1 VDNTRNEDLYVTP
14 DRFGLSFALAH
25 DGASLSTSFAPG
37 PQVSQLE
44 LPMLRR
50 LLDTLGYSHLPLWQ
64 DKLNEVVHKQRP
76 NKEAF
81 TLQVSGNRDGELDIS
96 LTKDRLNAVALV
108 RNPSGNGKPFSA
120 ASIRQQLAAAGVT
133 HGILD
138 HVVEQIV
145 KDQGKTLVDEIV
157 IAQGKAPVNGEDTR
171 FVSMVQDVAE
181 RRKPVLDNEV
191 VDYREF
197 GGVNTVSPGD
207 RILKRVP
214 PTAGEDGFDVTGN
227 VLPAVPGKDKE
238 LKLNK
243 SVQMDPEDPD
253 ILLANV
259 GGMPVINDRG
269 AFVEQLVHID
279 NVDLKSGNIEFDGTV
294 IVKGD
299 VKSGMK
305 VKASGD
311 INVMGTVEAAML
323 EAEGSITVNGGII
336 GHGAVRDDKGEI
348 RRESG
353 YVTAKGNV
361 MARFFKN
368 VYIEAGDSI
377 IARDTITHS
386 EVYSRNQ
393 VVVGGRGGSSKA
405 SIVGGKTRA
414 LVLVRSPI
422 IGSPASAHTTIDV
435 GFDPDAEKLADELED
450 KIAEAEKTLA
460 DVDKMAAFYRKNPDK
475 LKPGLMD
482 RIVATQMKV
491 LDDLVKLKD
500 ELKFVEET
508 ADCLDKAK
516 IVVTNM
522 IYANVTLNFGKITR
536 LTNEDLEKGTFV
548 LQDTWIAYRKGV
560 I

>member
-1 VDNTRNEDLYVTP
+1 LDSTRNEDLYVTP

-25 DGASLSTSFAPG
+25 DNASLSVSFAPG
-37 PQVSQLE
+37 PQASQLE
-44 LPMLRR
+44 LPMMRK
-50 LLDTLGYSHLPLWQ
+50 LLDGLGYSHLPLWQ
-64 DKLNEVVHKQRP
+64 DKLNEVVHKQRA

-81 TLQVSGNRDGELDIS
+81 TVQISGNRDGRLEVS
-96 LTKDRLNAVALV
+96 LTKDKLNALALI
-108 RNPSGNGKPFSA
+108 RNPSGTGTPFS
-120 ASIRQQLAAAGVT
+120 SVNIRQQLAAAGVT
-133 HGILD
+133 HGILEA
-138 HVVEQIV
+138 VVAQIV
-145 KDQGKTLVDEIV
+145 EDQGKTLVDEVI

-171 FVSMVQDVAE
+171 FVSLVQDVAE

-214 PTAGEDGFDVTGN
+214 PTPGEDGFDVTGA
-227 VLPAVPGKDKE
+227 VVPAIPGKDKE

-243 SVQMDPEDPD
+243 SVQVDPQDPD
-253 ILLANV
+253 IVLANV
-259 GGMPVINDRG
+259 GGMPVINERG
-269 AFVEQLVHID
+269 AFVEQLVNLD
-279 NVDLKSGNIEFDGTV
+279 SVDLKSGNIEFDGTV

-311 INVMGTVEAAML
+311 INVMGTVDAAML

-336 GHGAVRDDKGEI
+336 GHGAVRDEKGEI
-348 RRESG
+348 RMDAG

-368 VYIEAGDSI
+368 VYVQAGDSI

-386 EVYSRNQ
+386 EVSSRNQ

-435 GFDPDAEKLADELED
+435 GFDPEAEERAEVLEG
-450 KIAEAEKTLA
+450 KITEAEKTLA

-475 LKPGLMD
+475 LKPGLME

-508 ADCLDKAK
+508 ADCMSKSK

-536 LTNEDLEKGTFV
+536 LTNEDLEKGTFM

>member
-1 VDNTRNEDLYVTP
+1 LDSTHNEDLYVTP

-25 DGASLSTSFAPG
+25 DNASLSVSFVPG
-37 PQVSQLE
+37 HQSSHLE
-44 LPMLRR
+44 LAMIRR
-50 LLDTLGYSHLPLWQ
+50 LLDGLGYSGLPLWQ
-64 DKLNEVVHKQRP
+64 DKLNEVVHKQRA
-76 NKEAF
+76 NNEAF
-81 TLQVSGNRDGELDIS
+81 TLQISGNRDGQLEVGM
-96 LTKDRLNAVALV
+96 TKDKLNAVVLI
-108 RNPSGNGKPFSA
+108 RNPGGTGKPFTA

-138 HVVEQIV
+138 EVVAQIV
-145 KDQGKTLVDEIV
+145 EDQGKTLVDEVV
-157 IAQGKAPVNGEDTR
+157 IAQGKAPINGEDTR
-171 FVSMVQDVAE
+171 FVSLVQDVAE

-207 RILKRVP
+207 RILRRVP
-214 PTAGEDGFDVTGN
+214 PTPGENGFDVTGT
-227 VLPAVPGKDKE
+227 VIPAVPGKDRE
-238 LKLNK
+238 LKINR
-243 SVQMDPEDPD
+243 SVQVDPEDSE

-259 GGMPVINDRG
+259 GGMPVINERG
-269 AFVEQLVHID
+269 AFVEQLVSLD
-279 NVDLKSGNIEFDGTV
+279 SVDLKSGNIEFDGTV

-311 INVMGTVEAAML
+311 INVMGTVDAAML
-323 EAEGSITVNGGII
+323 EAEGSISVNGGII
-336 GHGAVRDDKGEI
+336 GHGSVRDDKGEI
-348 RRESG
+348 RKDSG
-353 YVTAKGNV
+353 YVIAKGNV

-368 VYIEAGDSI
+368 VYVEAGDSI

-386 EVYSRNQ
+386 EVASRNQ

-414 LVLVRSPI
+414 LVLVRAPI

-435 GFDPDAEKLADELED
+435 GFDPDADKRAAELEE
-450 KIAEAEKTLA
+450 KITEVEKTLA
-460 DVDKMAAFYRKNPDK
+460 DVDKMAAYYRNNPDK
-475 LKPGLMD
+475 LKPGLLD

-491 LDDLVKLKD
+491 LGDLVKFKD

-508 ADCLDKAK
+508 ADCMSKAK

-522 IYANVTLNFGKITR
+522 MYANVTLNFGKITR
-536 LTNEDLEKGTFV
+536 LTNEDLGKGTFV

>member
-1 VDNTRNEDLYVTP
+1 MDNTRNEDLYSAP

-25 DGASLSTSFAPG
+25 DGITLSVSFVPG
-37 PQVSQLE
+37 PQSSQLE

-50 LLDTLGYSHLPLWQ
+50 LLDSLGYSHIPLWQ
-64 DKLNEVVHKQRP
+64 DKLNEVVHRQRL

-81 TLQVSGNRDGELDIS
+81 TAQISGNRDGHLEVS
-96 LTKDRLNAVALV
+96 LTKDKLNAVALV
-108 RNPSGNGKPFSA
+108 RNPSGSGKPFTA
-120 ASIRQQLAAAGVT
+120 VNIRQQLAAAGVT

-138 HVVEQIV
+138 EVVGQIV
-145 KDQGKTLVDEIV
+145 QDQGRTLVDELV

-171 FVSMVQDVAE
+171 FVSLVEDVAE
-181 RRKPVLDNEV
+181 RRKPLLDTEV

-214 PTAGEDGFDVTGN
+214 PTPGEDGFDVTGA
-227 VLPAVPGKDKE
+227 VLSAIHGKDRE

-243 SVQMDPEDPD
+243 SVQVDPQDPD

-269 AFVEQLVHID
+269 AFVEQLINLD

-294 IVKGD
+294 IIKGD

-311 INVMGTVEAAML
+311 INVMGTVDAAML

-336 GHGAVRDDKGEI
+336 GHGSVRDDKGAI
-348 RRESG
+348 RKESG
-353 YVTAKGNV
+353 FVTAKGNV

-368 VYIEAGDSI
+368 VYVEAGDSI
-377 IARDTITHS
+377 IARDTINHS
-386 EVYSRNQ
+386 EVASRNQ
-393 VVVGGRGGSSKA
+393 VVVGGRGGSTKA

-414 LVLVRSPI
+414 LVLVRAPI

-435 GFDPDAEKLADELED
+435 GYDPDAEKRGKELET
-450 KIAEAEKTLA
+450 KIVETEKTLA

-482 RIVATQMKV
+482 RVVATQMKV

-508 ADCLDKAK
+508 SNCLDKAK

-536 LTNEDLEKGTFV
+536 LTNEDLEKGTFM

>member
-1 VDNTRNEDLYVTP
+1 LDSTRNEDLYVTP

-25 DGASLSTSFAPG
+25 DNASLSVSFAPG
-37 PQVSQLE
+37 PQTTQLE
-44 LPMLRR
+44 LPMLRK
-50 LLDTLGYSHLPLWQ
+50 LLDSVGYSHLPLWQ
-64 DKLNEVVHKQRP
+64 DKLNEVVHRQRP

-81 TLQVSGNRDGELDIS
+81 TLQVSGNRDGQLEVS
-96 LTKDRLNAVALV
+96 LTKDKLNAMAFL
-108 RNPSGNGKPFSA
+108 RNPAGSGKPFSA
-120 ASIRQQLAAAGVT
+120 ANIRQQLAAAGVT
-133 HGILD
+133 KGILED
-138 HVVEQIV
+138 VVAQIV
-145 KDQGKTLVDEIV
+145 EDQGKTLVDEVV

-171 FVSMVQDVAE
+171 FVSLVEDVAE
-181 RRKPVLDNEV
+181 RRKPVLENET

-207 RILKRVP
+207 RILRRVP
-214 PTAGEDGFDVTGN
+214 PTPGEDGFDVCGN
-227 VLPAVPGKDKE
+227 VVPAIPGKDKE

-243 SVQMDPEDPD
+243 SVQMDPQDPD
-253 ILLANV
+253 IVLANV
-259 GGMPVINDRG
+259 GGMPVINERG
-269 AFVEQLVHID
+269 AFVEQLVRLD
-279 NVDLKSGNIEFDGTV
+279 NIDLKSGNIEFDGTV

-299 VKSGMK
+299 IKSGMK

-311 INVMGTVEAAML
+311 INVMGTVDAAML

-336 GHGAVRDDKGEI
+336 GHGAVRDDKGEL
-348 RRESG
+348 RMESG
-353 YVTAKGNV
+353 FVTAKGNV

-368 VYIEAGDSI
+368 VYVEAGDSI

-386 EVYSRNQ
+386 EVASRNQ

-435 GFDPDAEKLADELED
+435 GFDPDAEKRAEELEA

-482 RIVATQMKV
+482 RITATQMKV

-500 ELKFVEET
+500 DLKFVEET
-508 ADCLDKAK
+508 AECMDKAK

-536 LTNEDLEKGTFV
+536 LTNEDLEKGTFM
-548 LQDTWIAYRKGV
+548 LQETWIAYRKGV